1 MSIETRKRIA
11 LAKARE
17 HQRAARAALDKP
29 PESYARGVQDQ
40 KRALSVAINCLGHA
54 LSELE
59 KLAAQ
64 ERSIAVSGTISLRDY
79 CKANGFKSETAI
91 RAAGRGDIPGAAK
104 IDAVWRVP
112 QDCAWS
118 PKAEGRPP
126 RAATPTL
133 QKFVCASCGKQTETF
148 DPNPFRFQM
157 GLVCD
162 GCARCSPEAVR

>member
-29 PESYARGVQDQ
+29 AEQYARGTQDQ
-40 KRALSVAINCLGHA
+40 KRAVSLAINCLGHA

-59 KLAAQ
+59 KLAA
-64 ERSIAVSGTISLRDY
+64 EEHSIAVSGTISLRDY

-104 IDAVWRVP
+104 IDGVWRVP
-112 QDCAWS
+112 QDCTWS

-126 RAATPTL
+126 
-133 QKFVCASCGKQTETF
+133 KFDNQ
-148 DPNPFRFQM
+148 Q
-157 GLVCD
+157 
-162 GCARCSPEAVR
+162 GC